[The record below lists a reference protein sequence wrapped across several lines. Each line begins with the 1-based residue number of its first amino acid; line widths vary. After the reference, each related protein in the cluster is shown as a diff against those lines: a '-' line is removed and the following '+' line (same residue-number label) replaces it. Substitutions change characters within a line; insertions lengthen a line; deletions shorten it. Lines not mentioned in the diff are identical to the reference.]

1 MAEYYSRRNLEFLL
15 TEVFD
20 IEDVLKLGVYKKHD
34 LDSIRMMLDSA
45 DQLAQ
50 NELHPYFKEM
60 DQQEPRLEGGKVK
73 VHPQVRSMMKK
84 FGEGGWISASSG
96 PAFGGMDLPIM
107 ISSAANYIFGAANF
121 SASVFPQLS
130 TGVARLIEQYG
141 SDFLKH
147 TYVPNLYNGAWQGT
161 MAMTEPDAG
170 SSLSDLKTKAVPINE
185 ENEIF
190 RIKGQKIFISAGDHD
205 GVGNV
210 IHLVLARIQDAPE
223 GTKGL
228 SLFLVPQK
236 MTNEEDKIVLNDIKT
251 SGIYHKMGY
260 KGTPIVHLSFGDED
274 RCYGY
279 LLGEANQGLAQ
290 MFQMMNEARI
300 GVGLSATAIAS
311 AAYYTSLNYAKERL
325 QGRLPDEKDVSKPQV
340 PIIKHADVKRMLLQ
354 QKAISEGSLSLL
366 MNCARY
372 ADIIKGGGVESK
384 EIYQL
389 TLDLL
394 TPVAKTFPSEY
405 GVQCTANAIQ
415 IFGGAGYC
423 KDFPV
428 EQYYRD
434 IKIHTLHEGTT
445 GIHGLDLLGRK
456 IIMGGGIAFRAFTE
470 EVTKTIKK
478 VKLEILELNKYG
490 ERLGDAL
497 FRLQNVTM
505 RLSTMA
511 MKEKKEVFM
520 ADATLYLELFGLV
533 AVGWQWL
540 LQAIPSQ
547 IAVNENRGDEF
558 YESKLYTMRYYFEYE
573 LPKTESIITRLNS
586 SDNLLVEVQDEHLI

>member
-20 IEDVLKLGVYKKHD
+20 IEGVLKLGVYKKHD
-34 LDSIRMMLDSA
+34 LDSIRMMLDAA

-130 TGVARLIEQYG
+130 TGVARLIEHYG